1 MLSSGGHP
9 GCQLAG
15 HWTAH
20 WYTMPHRRPGRPPRR
35 ERANRA
41 ARLCRPWFAPTAVI
55 EFPAEMMFW
64 QGAGPALPTDPRGNP

>member
-15 HWTAH
+15 HWTAQ
-20 WYTMPHRRPGRPPRR
+20 WYAPPAAGTVPRR

-55 EFPAEMMFW
+55 EFPADKNFFRNH
-64 QGAGPALPTDPRGNP
+64 LFF